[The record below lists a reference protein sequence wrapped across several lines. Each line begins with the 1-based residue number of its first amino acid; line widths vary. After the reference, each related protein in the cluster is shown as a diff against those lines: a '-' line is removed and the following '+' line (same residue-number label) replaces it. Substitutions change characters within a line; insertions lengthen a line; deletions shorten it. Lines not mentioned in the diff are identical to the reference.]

1 MSAIVPATPVA
12 AHAAPKPV
20 VRIDVTL
27 YNRTKGFEKT
37 AQFATWMTTSR
48 PNPGPI
54 KTVHISNCM
63 FNLITGA
70 HKLHKEFVKTKAGAY
85 YYQPQTQLNDK
96 EVICD
101 DMKGAM
107 TLNVGDDIIT
117 TWYVRD
123 FPNWLN
129 SLGHARVK
137 AIAGNHVEDAAYVVS
152 LNGTA
157 GKVIAIDSPV
167 NVVKRLRQTLLM
179 RAGASMDLLAL
190 DQNAVLDVEMK
201 MDRGEIPT
209 RVYGGNLQPQ
219 PPARAS
225 PASHNISVNIDAGN
239 DEAGS
244 SNISGKKRAGSELE
258 EVKETV
264 RDLSTKVATLLEA
277 QGKLLEALAKK

>member
-1 MSAIVPATPVA
+1 
-12 AHAAPKPV
+12 
-20 VRIDVTL
+20 
-27 YNRTKGFEKT
+27 
-37 AQFATWMTTSR
+37 MTTSR

-63 FNLITGA
+63 FNLTTGA

-85 YYQPQTQLNDK
+85 YYQPQTQLNDR

-107 TLNVGDDIIT
+107 TLNVDDDMIT
-117 TWYVRD
+117 NWYTRD

-129 SLGHARVK
+129 GLTHTRVK
-137 AIAGNHVEDAAYVVS
+137 AIAGNLVEDAVYVVS

-157 GKVIAIDSPV
+157 GKVIHIDAPV

-209 RVYGGNLQPQ
+209 RVYGGNLQSQP
-219 PPARAS
+219 PPAR
-225 PASHNISVNIDAGN
+225 ASHNISVNIAGN

-244 SNISGKKRAGSELE
+244 SSNVSGKKRAATELD

-264 RDLSTKVATLLEA
+264 RGLSTKVANLLEA
-277 QGKLLEALAKK
+277 QAKILEALAKK